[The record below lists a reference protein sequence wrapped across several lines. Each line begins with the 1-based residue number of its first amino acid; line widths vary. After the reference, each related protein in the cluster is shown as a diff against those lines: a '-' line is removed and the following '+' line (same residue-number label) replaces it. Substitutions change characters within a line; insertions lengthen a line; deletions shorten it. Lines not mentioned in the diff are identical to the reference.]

1 MTEVTHTTK
10 HKAIARV
17 MDKAPYLNGF
27 FLIGIAALAFL
38 YIGQINQAASAGFK
52 LNELQA
58 SMETL
63 RIANQ
68 QLEYRAAENRAMYHV
83 SRRVSILGM
92 VRPNDVSY
100 VSVEPPTVALGS
112 Q

>member
-1 MTEVTHTTK
+1 MTETLHTTK
-10 HKAIARV
+10 HRAVDMV
-17 MDKAPYLNGF
+17 MDKSPYLNAF
-27 FLIGIAALAFL
+27 FLIGIVALAFL
-38 YIGQINQAASAGFK
+38 YIGQINQAAGAGFK

-68 QLEYRAAENRAMYHV
+68 QLEYRAAENRAMHNV

-92 VRPNDVSY
+92 VRPSEVSY
-100 VSVEPPTVALGS
+100 VSVEPPTVALS